1 MRTSAL
7 LLDNATSQYGTVLA
21 RQSLDAGHSEKWLQD
36 IVYRHPEILPLNE
49 ISDSVHGFVPI
60 CSELLVPREGRNI
73 RLDIFGVTPHGKVV
87 LIECKLW
94 RNPEARREVVGQILE
109 YAALLRTWTYA
120 DLEAKLK
127 SHSGHRFDRRWHAV
141 NPLYQIVKN
150 KFPDVEEARFVDN
163 VSHSLQTGDFVMAI
177 VGDGIRRDIQAMKE
191 LLDKRGGLLAQLGLI
206 EMQVW
211 KDADGRTLLVPS
223 LAVRTDVVQH
233 RVVVD
238 GSGTPLV
245 PAEASEND
253 KAAPE
258 SIDEVVKPGRDID
271 FWDRFMATIRFDH
284 PEQPMPKLGPHPTNA
299 RVELP
304 APARWMTI
312 YRSLKGELQL
322 FFWLHGEDGVECF
335 ERLKEEQED
344 IRKEAGLDVDFRMAK
359 SNPKRSDAEKPLVIV
374 IRAAN
379 MESDLTIQEQVTWLV
394 TATNAMVNAFRPRL
408 MQFARE
414 QVAS

>member
-1 MRTSAL
+1 MRPSAL
-7 LLDNATSQYGTVLA
+7 LLDDDTSQSGTLLT
-21 RQSLDAGHSEKWLQD
+21 RQPLDAGHSEKWLQD
-36 IVYRHPEILPLNE
+36 IVFRHPEILPLNE
-49 ISDSVHGFVPI
+49 ISGSVHGFVPI
-60 CSELLVPREGRNI
+60 CSELLVPKEGRNI

-127 SHSGHRFDRRWHAV
+127 AHSDHRSDRRWQAV
-141 NPLYQIVKN
+141 NPLYQIVKS

-163 VSHSLQTGDFVMAI
+163 VSHSLHTGNFVMAI

-191 LLDKRGGLLAQLGLI
+191 LLEKRGGLLAQLGLI

-223 LAVRTDVVQH
+223 LAIRTDVIQH

-245 PAEASEND
+245 PAESSETD
-253 KAAPE
+253 KVEPE
-258 SIDEVVKPGRDID
+258 SIEEVVKPDRDSE
-271 FWDRFMATIRFDH
+271 FWNLFMAQIHFDH

-304 APARWMTI
+304 APARWITL
-312 YRSLKGELQL
+312 YRPLKGEMQL
-322 FFWLHGEDGVECF
+322 FFRLYGEDGADCF

-344 IRKEAGLDVDFRMAK
+344 IRRETGLDVEFRLAK
-359 SNPKRSDAEKPLVIV
+359 SNLNRSDAEKPLVTV
-374 IRAAN
+374 TRSAN
-379 MESDLTIQEQVTWLV
+379 IEPALTVQQQVAWFAK
-394 TATNAMVNAFRPRL
+394 ATNAMVNAFRPRL

-414 QVAS
+414 RMTS